1 MQHGLFTEASAAPGF
16 RELPARRARRL
27 VSALRPERMRGG
39 TTDFGALN
47 RMALASHTG
56 HVSTATAAMT
66 TRRTQERVISMSR
79 LPTKNKTVLH
89 RSEMA
94 VMSIDRA
101 SLYRY
106 ELT

>member
-1 MQHGLFTEASAAPGF
+1 
-16 RELPARRARRL
+16 
-27 VSALRPERMRGG
+27 
-39 TTDFGALN
+39 
-47 RMALASHTG
+47 
-56 HVSTATAAMT
+56 MT